1 MRVRWSWFKVIQRCH
16 CISNALGM
24 RKTLVSGKLFAVIIL
39 TFTTEYEA
47 ERSVVA
53 MDNIGPEAG
62 MMEQAKQNFARQW
75 LVH

>member
-1 MRVRWSWFKVIQRCH
+1 MRVRWSWFKVIQRFH

-24 RKTLVSGKLFAVIIL
+24 RKTLVNGQVVRSIIL

-53 MDNIGPEAG
+53 TDNIGPEAG